1 MLGMRLRFKTKEI
14 KLIGSLLKTAG
25 FFINPTYSI
34 ISSLPDMVIQFWLG
48 GTTVRSFAS
57 VPAVFEGVFV
67 SLLSCSVF
75 SLFAYHTPASEPIYL

>member
-1 MLGMRLRFKTKEI
+1 MRLRFETKEME
-14 KLIGSLLKTAG
+14 LIGHLFKTAG

-48 GTTVRSFAS
+48 GTTVRGFAR
-57 VPAVFEGVFV
+57 VAAVFEGVFV

-75 SLFAYHTPASEPIYL
+75 SLVAYHTPAPEPIYL